1 MPVQTPQL
9 EEPVFGGGI
18 ATQQS
23 AAEATPAGPTG
34 STPQALPPGAG
45 FVSKKGAG
53 AYVANSIINGW
64 LKGRQEASVHN
75 MQNAQNEL
83 GTAKHAYDV
92 IAQNYKNVAEQK
104 GEDSPEA
111 QKARQT
117 AVAVWNQYNQTRAKY
132 AFPEDQGK
140 QGSGK
145 SGGKGKGE
153 QFKGALGHWA
163 GQMFGKSGVQ
173 PQMFAEMAIKQAQN
187 NPEGLDLDQ
196 QDRLGMEQMKQTK
209 TATELGQEQ
218 LADVKAARKLREEK
232 DADDEKVKAIQ
243 MKPSLPSAG
252 DPPGTTYRT
261 PAEAQWLDKWEKYQ
275 NFVAHVN
282 DPESQKFADSVL
294 KKVEA
299 GTQLSDTERNFAYSQ
314 KLLQGPQ
321 SIQYQ
326 DGLNTYVAMQNPD
339 GTIANRVKLGR
350 VFHEDEAAVAAREQ
364 MLKHQLTVG
373 EFKRAGMTDKDAEQ
387 AATLEEAK
395 NPALV
400 AQFIGNNPIA
410 EENNKKAL
418 NQALRTVWANAGGLN
433 ADKAT
438 KDNAQAVMSNF
449 ISGEPKTAKGY
460 LLFRNQATPT
470 GTTGWWNKQN
480 TYAGGLTQDKL
491 ASQQAALWDQVR
503 QTLHEQNPTMTPM
516 DLDAAMPE
524 WLKTPEGQPPAGA
537 QQGGQSGGQ
546 ATTGA
551 GNQPMA
557 APPPEGE
564 SLLGKVGDVLT
575 FPART
580 AIKAGGLGID
590 AAKYLMSKPPAATS
604 EAPQKG
610 KDGYYRTKTKDTREY
625 RVKTAD
631 GWVKYHM
638 TDDDAKK
645 AKDNGFEI
653 QPITISSQAAQ

>member
-140 QGSGK
+140 QGKQGSGKGGGK

-218 LADVKAARKLREEK
+218 LADVKTARKLREEK
-232 DADDEKVKAIQ
+232 DADDEKMKAIVS
-243 MKPSLPSAG
+243 KPAI
-252 DPPGTTYRT
+252 DRT
-261 PAEAQWLDKWEKYQ
+261 PADQQWLDGYERVQ
-275 NFVAHVN
+275 HIN
-282 DPESQKFADSVL
+282 DPETQKYADTVM

-299 GTQLSDTERNFAYSQ
+299 GTQLSETERNFAYSQ

-326 DGLNTYVAMQNPD
+326 DGLNTFVAMQNPD
-339 GTIANRVKLGR
+339 GTITNRVKLGR
-350 VFHEDEAAVAAREQ
+350 VFHEDEAAVAARSQ
-364 MLKHQLTVG
+364 MMLHKLKVAD
-373 EFKRAGMTDKDAEQ
+373 FKRSGMSDKDAEQ
-387 AATLEEAK
+387 AATLEEAR
-395 NPALV
+395 NPAMV

-410 EENNKKAL
+410 EAKRTEALSKAL
-418 NQALRTVWANAGGLN
+418 KTVYANAGGLG

-438 KDNAQAVMSNF
+438 RDAAQAVMSNF
-449 ISGEPKTAKGY
+449 ISGDPKGAGSY
-460 LLFRNQATPT
+460 LLFRNQVAGPT

-491 ASQQAALWDQVR
+491 ASQQAALWDLVR
-503 QTLHEQNPTMTPM
+503 QTLHEQNRTMTPM

-610 KDGYYRTKTKDTREY
+610 KDGYYGTKTKDTREY